1 MERYYTVAE
10 VSAITCIPRRTVYA
24 AMSAGRLAY
33 VTPNGCKRGRRVRAS
48 DVDAWLECTREGPLG
63 KGGPQRERPDQGR

>member
-10 VSAITCIPRRTVYA
+10 VADATGVPRRTIYS
-24 AMSAGRLAY
+24 AMSAGLLAY
-33 VTPNGCKRGRRVRAS
+33 VTPNGGTRGRRVRAS

-63 KGGPQRERPDQGR
+63 KSGPERERPDQGR

>member
-10 VSAITCIPRRTVYA
+10 VAEMTGIPRRTIYD

-33 VTPNGCKRGRRVRAS
+33 VVPNGGTRGRRVRER
-48 DVDAWLECTREGPLG
+48 DVAEWLEG
-63 KGGPQRERPDQGR
+63 ERAARRA